1 MDNIK
6 ELIIKAKHINNEL
19 TSLPSNLYI
28 CKVEIDCIPTLQTG
42 IYRRISPMLRERYNN
57 FGSWENATHGDWL
70 SIDDMKELWK
80 EKPTSY
86 IENIKHQLHS
96 CSQNWPNDA
105 CSLFKDNRI
114 SVFAADVNS
123 FERIYI
129 VWLDEVDEPEIW
141 VYDSNGMA
149 RYKNL
154 MCYLE
159 AYLEDDL
166 SAYNKLFI

>member
-6 ELIIKAKHINNEL
+6 DLIIRVEHINNEL
-19 TSLPSNLYI
+19 TSIPSELHTYNM
-28 CKVEIDCIPTLQTG
+28 EIDCIPTLQPEF
-42 IYRRISPMLRERYNN
+42 YRIASPMLRERYNN
-57 FGSWENATHGDWL
+57 FGYWRNATHGDWL
-70 SIDDMKELWK
+70 SINDMKELWK
-80 EKPTSY
+80 NESTQY
-86 IENIKHQLHS
+86 IENIKHQLS
-96 CSQNWPNDA
+96 ACSQTWPNDA

-114 SVFAADVNS
+114 SIFAADVNS

-154 MCYLE
+154 KFYLK
-159 AYLEDDL
+159 AYLDDDL
-166 SAYNKLFI
+166 SAYNKSFI